1 MRNFVSKFVL
11 DISFIV
17 FEIPFDWD
25 YDLYQMYKS
34 YLYKGNFENAKGN
47 IRQNFESDFRE
58 NDSVTSPE
66 IVTESNIEGG
76 CAPA

>member
-1 MRNFVSKFVL
+1 M
-11 DISFIV
+11 DISFSV

-47 IRQNFESDFRE
+47 ILRRNFSKTALGIQLKF
-58 NDSVTSPE
+58 
-66 IVTESNIEGG
+66 
-76 CAPA
+76 